1 MGAKEKLVGI
11 LMIIVGAFPLLLKI
25 QSVSD
30 SLKPYTFLTYLN
42 AGEPIYQII
51 IIILG
56 GLLLYSPRPRSPYPY
71 PPRR

>member
-11 LMIIVGAFPLLLKI
+11 ILVIVGAFPLLMNI
-25 QSVSD
+25 TSISD
-30 SLKPYTFLTYLN
+30 SLKQYTFISYLM
-42 AGEPIYQII
+42 AGEPIYQVI

-56 GLLLYSPRPRSPYPY
+56 ALLLYTPRPKSPYPY

>member
-11 LMIIVGAFPLLLKI
+11 ILIIVGVFPLLMNI
-25 QSVSD
+25 TSVSD
-30 SLKPYTFLTYLN
+30 SLKQYTFISYLN
-42 AGEPIYQII
+42 AGGPIYQII

-56 GLLLYSPRPRSPYPY
+56 GLLLYTPKPRAYPY

>member
-11 LMIIVGAFPLLLKI
+11 ILLIVGAFPLLMNI
-25 QSVSD
+25 TSISD
-30 SLKPYTFLTYLN
+30 SLKQYTFISYVM

-56 GLLLYSPRPRSPYPY
+56 ILLLWSPKPKAYSY